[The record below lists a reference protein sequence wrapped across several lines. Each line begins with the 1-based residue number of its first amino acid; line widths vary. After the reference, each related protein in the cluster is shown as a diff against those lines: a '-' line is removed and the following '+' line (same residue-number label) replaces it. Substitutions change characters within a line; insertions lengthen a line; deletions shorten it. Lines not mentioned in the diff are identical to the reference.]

1 MTSFALMSRLCGRL
15 PRRTTEFVV
24 GRVFV
29 RTLMMGLP
37 ANRRAALSSLGR
49 ILRFSGRSA
58 EKKELD
64 RLLDES
70 LALYA
75 RFILL
80 MMALPEDLEYSAT
93 RVDMDL
99 LPAVEGLKKAGR
111 GVVLATPNFGLIG
124 HAIIGLMQRK
134 ALDYLPVLNR
144 EFFAHFPPEI
154 YARFQ
159 TVGKSSLMC
168 LHALRKNGLVGAI
181 VDINYLPHRQTTEFF
196 GAPAPLGYAASRLA
210 QVSGA
215 PLLPAYAVAAGERCR
230 FEADA
235 PILPEGK
242 SLEQINR
249 ELARSME
256 RFISRYPE
264 QWLVYDDFWNT
275 ARMDLQYKLARALA
289 RFS

>member
-15 PRRTTEFVV
+15 PRRTTEFIV
-24 GRVFV
+24 GKVFV

-37 ANRRAALSSLGR
+37 ANRRAALSSLDR
-49 ILRFSGRSA
+49 ILRFSGKTPEPA
-58 EKKELD
+58 ELR

-70 LALYA
+70 LALYT

-80 MMALPEDLEYSAT
+80 MMALPEDLEYSASK
-93 RVDMDL
+93 VDMEL
-99 LPAVEGLKKAGR
+99 LPAVEELKKAGK

-124 HAIIGLMQRK
+124 HAIIGLMQRGV
-134 ALDYLPVLNR
+134 LDYLPVLNR
-144 EFFAHFPPEI
+144 NYFAHFPPELF
-154 YARFQ
+154 ARFQ
-159 TVGKSSLMC
+159 TVGKSSLLC
-168 LHALRKNGLVGAI
+168 LRALRKNGLVGAI

-196 GAPAPLGYAASRLA
+196 GGPAPLGYAASRLA

-215 PLLPAYAVAAGERCR
+215 PLLPAYAVASGDRCR
-230 FEADA
+230 FVADA
-235 PILPEGK
+235 AILPEGR

-275 ARMDLQYKLARALA
+275 SRMDLQYKLARAMSRL
-289 RFS
+289 S